1 MMDPE
6 IVNAAYFALNCLV
19 EMLPLQI
26 EAFLEVKELNVLVQ
40 EINLAYSFLLRNL
53 NERNP
58 RVLTRNQ

>member
-1 MMDPE
+1 MDPE

-26 EAFLEVKELNVLVQ
+26 EAFLEVKELNALVQ

-58 RVLTRNQ
+58 RVLTQNQ